1 MFCRFGSVCWAFALW
16 GPLMASGFGIVL
28 GLWGPQA
35 EGSGL
40 TGQSHERASC
50 CRGSRLRQARIE
62 GRFANRPSR
71 LH

>member
-1 MFCRFGSVCWAFALW
+1 
-16 GPLMASGFGIVL
+16 MASGFGIVL